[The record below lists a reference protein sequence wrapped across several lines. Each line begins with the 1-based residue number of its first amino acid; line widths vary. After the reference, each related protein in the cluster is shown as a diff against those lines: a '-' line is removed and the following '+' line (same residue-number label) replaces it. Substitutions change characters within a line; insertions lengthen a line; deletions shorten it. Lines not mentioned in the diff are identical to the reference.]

1 MVDRNP
7 RQSRPDAAAVLLIGF
22 VKETDPVNDTPRAVI
37 AATGLHTPEHALSN
51 AELVAAYNAFAERFN
66 AANAEAIS
74 AGELEALTPSS
85 SEFIEKASGI
95 KSRFVVE
102 KSGILDPDRMVPH
115 IPERSNDELSVL
127 AEMAVKAAQE
137 AIARWGKPVSEIGAV
152 ICAASNMQRPYPA
165 MAIEVQQALGI
176 DGFAFDMNVACSS
189 ATFGLKTAADF
200 IGSGSVKAVLMVNP
214 EICSAH
220 LNFRDRDS
228 HFIFGDVA
236 TAVIVEAAD
245 QASGGWDILGTRLK
259 TVFSNNIR
267 NNFGFLNRAGREDVA
282 AVADVPRPDG
292 RSDKLFVQQGRKVF
306 KDVVPMVSEM
316 IVDHARELD
325 IDPTG
330 LKRLWL
336 HQANINMNEMI
347 GKRVLGRE
355 PAPGENVI
363 ILDDYAN
370 TSSAG
375 SIIAFHLRHDGFTP
389 GDIGLICSFGAGYS
403 AGTVFVRKRA

>member
-1 MVDRNP
+1 M
-7 RQSRPDAAAVLLIGF
+7 
-22 VKETDPVNDTPRAVI
+22 NDSPRAVI

-51 AELVAAYNAFAERFN
+51 AELVTAYNAFAERFN
-66 AANAEAIS
+66 AANAEAIA

-176 DGFAFDMNVACSS
+176 EGFAFDMNVACSS

-245 QASGGWDILGTRLK
+245 QATGGWDILGTRLK

-267 NNFGFLNRAGREDVA
+267 NNFGFLNRAARDDVTA
-282 AVADVPRPDG
+282 IADGPRPDG
-292 RSDKLFVQQGRKVF
+292 ITDKLFVQQGRKVF

-316 IVDHARELD
+316 IVDHARDLA
-325 IDPTG
+325 IDPTA

-375 SIIAFHLRHDGFTP
+375 SIIAFHLHNEGFAP
-389 GDIGLICSFGAGYS
+389 GDTGLICSFGAGYS
-403 AGTVFVRKRA
+403 AGSVFVRKRA